1 MPARRTS
8 PPARRGTWLAA
19 ALGVVV
25 VAAGCTS
32 PATRPVASP
41 PASSPAPSGATSA
54 PHQDAPAPDAAAVEE
69 RGVALAP
76 RGGPTLALLAGDAP
90 GVAVRDDGALD
101 VTLAATTAGT
111 PTAWLAAPAGT
122 ALHVLADG
130 TVAVRDE
137 AGVTLAAVGAARGT
151 AGAPRWTA
159 DASTGLALLTAPAG
173 TGTEGAA
180 TAAPVTVVVGG
191 AAVDSATWGE
201 NEGGRSLAVDPAAW
215 ARSGGIAAQ
224 EAVATQLAAAEPE
237 AASASMRDQLG
248 CHALG
253 APEKETWNLEPW
265 RPEVD
270 GLTMLATRC
279 NPTATDAG

>member
-1 MPARRTS
+1 MVGVAVVTGCTAPPAPTGASPVTSSAAASSAAPS
-8 PPARRGTWLAA
+8 PP
-19 ALGVVV
+19 
-25 VAAGCTS
+25 
-32 PATRPVASP
+32 
-41 PASSPAPSGATSA
+41 
-54 PHQDAPAPDAAAVEE
+54 APAPDAAAVEE
-69 RGVALAP
+69 RGAPLEP
-76 RGGPTLALLAGDAP
+76 RGGPTLALLAADAP
-90 GVAVRDDGALD
+90 GVAARDDGALD
-101 VTLAATTAGT
+101 VTVATTDGT
-111 PTAWLAAPAGT
+111 TSAWLAAPAGT
-122 ALHVLADG
+122 TLHVLADG
-130 TVAVRDE
+130 TVAVRD
-137 AGVTLAAVGAARGT
+137 ATGVTVAAVGAARGA

-159 DASTGLALLTAPAG
+159 DAPTGLALLTAPAG
-173 TGTEGAA
+173 TGAA
-180 TAAPVTVVVGG
+180 SAAPVTFVVGG
-191 AAVDSATWGE
+191 TAVDSATWGE

-215 ARSGGIAAQ
+215 ARGGGIAAQ